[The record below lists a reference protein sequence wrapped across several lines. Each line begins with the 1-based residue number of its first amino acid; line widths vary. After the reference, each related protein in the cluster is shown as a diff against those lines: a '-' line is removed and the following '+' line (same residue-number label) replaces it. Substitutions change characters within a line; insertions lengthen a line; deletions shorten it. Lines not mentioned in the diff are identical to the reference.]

1 MNQRIYFSLLFI
13 FSMSIFSQAQEN
25 VFQTFKD
32 TRVINSHTVETVQH
46 RKLDFR
52 IGHRFGNVK
61 TGWSSLYG
69 LERATD
75 VMFSFEYGV
84 SDDLTIG
91 INRTKGAGRLTALIN
106 GVLKYRILQ
115 QKTDGSMPVSLT
127 LLAVPTISTM
137 EKSDIPSALNFFEK
151 TSHRMAY
158 TAQVLIAR
166 KFGERFSFQVMP
178 SYTHRNIV
186 PSEDTN
192 GIFAVGAAARIQLN
206 KVFGIIADLTLPVTG
221 DRPAGESFYAPLGI
235 GLEIETGGH
244 IFQINFTNA
253 QGIVENDYIPYTQ
266 SDWGN
271 GEFRLGFTI
280 SRLFNL

>member
-1 MNQRIYFSLLFI
+1 MIQRIYFSLFLI
-13 FSMSIFSQAQEN
+13 FSMSLFTQAQEN
-25 VFQTFKD
+25 IFQTFKD

-52 IGHRFGNVK
+52 IGHRFGIVK
-61 TGWSSLYG
+61 TGWSNLYG
-69 LERATD
+69 LETATD

-91 INRTKGAGRLTALIN
+91 INRTKGAGRLSALLN
-106 GVLKYRILQ
+106 GVLKYKILQ
-115 QKTDGSMPVSLT
+115 QKTDNSMPVSLT

-137 EKSDIPSALNFFEK
+137 EKSTIPTALNFFEK

-166 KFGERFSFQVMP
+166 KFSERFSFQVMP

-206 KVFGIIADLTLPVTG
+206 KVFGIIADLTLPVTD
-221 DRPAGESFYAPLGI
+221 DRPATENFYAPMGI
-235 GLEIETGGH
+235 GLEMETGGH
-244 IFQINFTNA
+244 IFQVNFTNA
-253 QGIVENDYIPYTQ
+253 QGISENDYIPYTQ
-266 SDWGN
+266 SNWGD

>member
-1 MNQRIYFSLLFI
+1 MSSRLIASIVFFILSLTVH
-13 FSMSIFSQAQEN
+13 AQDD

-32 TRVINSHTVETVQH
+32 TRVINSHTVETVQK

-52 IGHRFGNVK
+52 IGHRFGDIN
-61 TGWSSLYG
+61 TGWELLYG
-69 LERATD
+69 LEEARD

-106 GVLKYRILQ
+106 GVLKYRILN
-115 QKTDGSMPVSLT
+115 QKTNGSMPISLT
-127 LLAVPTISTM
+127 LLGVPTISTM
-137 EKSDIPSALNFFEK
+137 RKSEIPSALNFFEK
-151 TSHRMAY
+151 TSHRISY
-158 TAQVLIAR
+158 TAQILVAR
-166 KFGERFSFQVMP
+166 KFGEKFSLQVMP

-186 PSEDTN
+186 PSDDTN
-192 GIFAVGAAARIQLN
+192 GIFAIGAATRIQLT
-206 KVFGIIADLTLPVTG
+206 KVFGIIADITLPVTG
-221 DRPAGESFYAPLGI
+221 GRPSGEDFYAPLGI

-266 SDWGN
+266 SNWGD
-271 GEFRLGFTI
+271 GEFRFGFTI

>member
-1 MNQRIYFSLLFI
+1 MSFRLITSIVFLFLGLTLT
-13 FSMSIFSQAQEN
+13 AQDH

-32 TRVINSHTVETVQH
+32 TRVINSHTVETVKD

-52 IGHRFGNVK
+52 IGHRFGDINS
-61 TGWSSLYG
+61 GWSSLYG
-69 LERATD
+69 LEEATD

-84 SDDLTIG
+84 SDDLTVG
-91 INRTKGAGRLTALIN
+91 INRTKGAGKLSALIS
-106 GVLKYRILQ
+106 GVLKYKILS

-127 LLAVPTISTM
+127 ILAVPTISTM

-151 TSHRMAY
+151 TSHRLSY
-158 TAQVLIAR
+158 TAQVLVAR
-166 KFGERFSFQVMP
+166 KFGERFSLQVMP

-186 PSEDTN
+186 PSDDTN
-192 GIFAVGAAARIQLN
+192 GIFAIGAATRIQLN
-206 KVFGIIADLTLPVTG
+206 KVFGIIADITLPVTG
-221 DRPAGESFYAPLGI
+221 DRPTAENFYPPLGI

-244 IFQINFTNA
+244 IFQVNFTNA

-266 SDWGN
+266 SNWGD